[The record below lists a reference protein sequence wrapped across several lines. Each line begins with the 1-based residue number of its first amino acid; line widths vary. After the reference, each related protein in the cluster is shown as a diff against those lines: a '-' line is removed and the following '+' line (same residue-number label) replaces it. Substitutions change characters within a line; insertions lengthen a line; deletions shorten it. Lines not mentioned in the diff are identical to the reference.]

1 MLPIFG
7 SDTLLKRTIETKKRN
22 CDLQFLLV
30 LLIRFYCMG
39 KQHIECVLLCSLIYT
54 ILNYTTGRKFFKDQP
69 ELLRRYER
77 NEARYILQLPKNY
90 DTISIDF
97 GIDKNELKRLV
108 IALAELDLTIDEW
121 LCFKMKELILAN
133 RLSKENRGEE

>member
-1 MLPIFG
+1 MKPLRVGYFCIIP
-7 SDTLLKRTIETKKRN
+7 TLWLKKPVITGY
-22 CDLQFLLV
+22 FA
-30 LLIRFYCMG
+30 
-39 KQHIECVLLCSLIYT
+39 ST

-90 DTISIDF
+90 DTISINF
-97 GIDKNELKRLV
+97 GIDKNEMKLLV

>member
-1 MLPIFG
+1 MNDFV
-7 SDTLLKRTIETKKRN
+7 RE
-22 CDLQFLLV
+22 
-30 LLIRFYCMG
+30 
-39 KQHIECVLLCSLIYT
+39 
-54 ILNYTTGRKFFKDQP
+54 FFEDQP

-121 LCFKMKELILAN
+121 LCFKMKELILAD
-133 RLSKENRGEE
+133 RLSKENRGRIRDYALLCYLRCSRILYADEVCFGKGRLLFRYNSS

>member
-1 MLPIFG
+1 MNDFV
-7 SDTLLKRTIETKKRN
+7 RE
-22 CDLQFLLV
+22 
-30 LLIRFYCMG
+30 
-39 KQHIECVLLCSLIYT
+39 
-54 ILNYTTGRKFFKDQP
+54 FFEDQP

-97 GIDKNELKRLV
+97 GIDKNEMKRLV

-121 LCFKMKELILAN
+121 LCFKMKELITDFSPYYGPGIIAIDACTAFSGKVNCLVI
-133 RLSKENRGEE
+133 ED

>member
-1 MLPIFG
+1 MNDFV
-7 SDTLLKRTIETKKRN
+7 RE
-22 CDLQFLLV
+22 
-30 LLIRFYCMG
+30 
-39 KQHIECVLLCSLIYT
+39 
-54 ILNYTTGRKFFKDQP
+54 FFEDQP

-97 GIDKNELKRLV
+97 GIDKNEMKRLV
-108 IALAELDLTIDEW
+108 IALAEW